1 MTVNLDDTLAE
12 QLFRLG
18 IIEDVDNPVRYYN
31 IGTSDYSKHVIQ
43 PWAIWLDYNLD
54 PWDADIIKRVL
65 RVKIEQGLSNIESR
79 ILDYQKIIHI
89 SKEKIRQLTNELR
102 NSNISKS

>member
-1 MTVNLDDTLAE
+1 MTVNLDDTLVE
-12 QLFRLG
+12 RLFYLG
-18 IIEDVDNPVRYYN
+18 IIEDTDSVRDYN
-31 IGTSDYSKHVIQ
+31 VGASDYSKHVIQ
-43 PWAIWLDYNLD
+43 PWAIWLDYDLD

-65 RVKIEQGLSNIESR
+65 RVKIEQGLSNAESR

-102 NSNISKS
+102 NRNISKN